1 MDDGCT
7 AISSVSFTSWI
18 KNFNS
23 LMTLARVPGLVNST
37 GVLVPWYM
45 GRLFQ
50 AAENQER
57 TSAALSRSGFKASE
71 QIGTL
76 LAETLLAQGGKEI
89 LEELAKDM

>member
-71 QIGTL
+71 QIGCPLGSLFTDN
-76 LAETLLAQGGKEI
+76 GCRRMI
-89 LEELAKDM
+89 